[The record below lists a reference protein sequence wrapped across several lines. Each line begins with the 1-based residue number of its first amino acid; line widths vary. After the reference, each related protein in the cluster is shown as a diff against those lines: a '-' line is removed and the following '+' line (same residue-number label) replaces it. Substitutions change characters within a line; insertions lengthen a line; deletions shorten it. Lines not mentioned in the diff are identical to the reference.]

1 MSLAIQPAA
10 SQPQIVRVALA
21 CPSRCVASAEGRGRE
36 AFISGPQLGACSA
49 HYIQERSLPHLLFPP
64 LPQPYGR
71 PVCDTDSPC
80 FTHAKH
86 ARNMRETCETPCV
99 TCAKHVRNMRE
110 MSRNVCET
118 CETADAMHAKHPRN
132 MCEMCETAG
141 AKCGNGRYCK
151 YTKPKVWKSSHAKG
165 S

>member
-1 MSLAIQPAA
+1 MVESAVVEVGRAGGEGGMGA
-10 SQPQIVRVALA
+10 VRERVAGL
-21 CPSRCVASAEGRGRE
+21 RGE
-36 AFISGPQLGACSA
+36 
-49 HYIQERSLPHLLFPP
+49 
-64 LPQPYGR
+64 PYGR